1 MATSARTIFMM
12 EGSFRG
18 HPIARLL
25 PDTSLVELRFANVVT
40 MRTEHIGWNFQVPYQ
55 YGLQSIR
62 SHPGSLL
69 LTITATAANAKPV
82 SIQIE
87 ARIKADKSGFEA
99 KRA

>member
-1 MATSARTIFMM
+1 M
-12 EGSFRG
+12 
-18 HPIARLL
+18 
-25 PDTSLVELRFANVVT
+25 FANVVT
-40 MRTEHIGWNFQVPYQ
+40 MKTENIGWDFQVPDQ

-62 SHPGSLL
+62 GHPGSLL

-87 ARIKADKSGFEA
+87 AWIRADKSGFEA

>member
-1 MATSARTIFMM
+1 M
-12 EGSFRG
+12 
-18 HPIARLL
+18 
-25 PDTSLVELRFANVVT
+25 FANVVT
-40 MRTEHIGWNFQVPYQ
+40 MKTGHIGWDFQVPDQ

-69 LTITATAANAKPV
+69 LTVTATAANAKPF

-99 KRA
+99 NLRPRGWHKLSRAALRCTKAPL